1 MKHAT
6 IYCGLNACY
15 EHEGMAK
22 TEARIK
28 AWLVAFA
35 ERFGGYTKQVCT
47 GGWLDDNLKLVTDTT
62 LRVEVMLTHAHHEE
76 QLHEL
81 LADMPKAFHQECIML
96 TIHDCE
102 GEFIY
107 SKSK

>member
-1 MKHAT
+1 MKMAT
-6 IYCGLNACY
+6 VYCGLSACY
-15 EHEGMAK
+15 EREGMRETDQK
-22 TEARIK
+22 IK
-28 AWLVAFA
+28 LWMVNFA

-62 LRVEVMLTHAHHEE
+62 LRIEVMLTHAHHEE

-81 LADMPKAFHQECIML
+81 LADMPASFHQDCIML
-96 TIHDCE
+96 TVTDVN